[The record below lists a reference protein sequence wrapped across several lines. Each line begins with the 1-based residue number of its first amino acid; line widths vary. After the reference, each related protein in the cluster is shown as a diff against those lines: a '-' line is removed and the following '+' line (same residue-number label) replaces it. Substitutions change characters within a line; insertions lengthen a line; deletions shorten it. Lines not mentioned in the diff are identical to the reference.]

1 MINVLNYKSDLEN
14 TYSIIN
20 NDYIDDYD
28 KLYFSSNEDLRGIFN
43 EMDFKG
49 KKVLTVLASG
59 DQVFHFIII
68 MQQMLIY
75 LIKIN

>member
-1 MINVLNYKSDLEN
+1 MLNYKSDLEN

-20 NDYIDDYD
+20 NDYTDGYD

-43 EMDFKG
+43 EMDFTG